1 MKIIAY
7 KKINI
12 NEYLIKLQNHSEIK
26 LYDDT
31 IIKFDLLLLKGID
44 ENKLKEIIDYNN
56 TLSAYFLAIKY
67 LTKKQRC
74 KKETSDYL
82 IKKEFS
88 KNTIELVIKRLEK
101 EGYINDIKYVN
112 AYINDQI
119 NLTLNGPNKIKQNLK
134 KLNIKEDII
143 SERIEQIDDEIFTQ
157 KIEKIVEKRIK
168 TNKKSNQIF
177 KNELK
182 NYLLN
187 QGYLKEQFSNIVN
200 NINIDDNTNFFKK
213 ANILYKKLIRK
224 YEGNELKMQLKNKL
238 YMQGFS
244 LEQINN
250 YIESI
255 TTN

>member
-31 IIKFDLLLLKGID
+31 IIKFDLLLLKEID
-44 ENKLKEIIDYNN
+44 EKKLKEIIDYNN

-168 TNKKSNQIF
+168 TNKKSKQKNKNQ
-177 KNELK
+177 KK
-182 NYLLN
+182 NY
-187 QGYLKEQFSNIVN
+187 
-200 NINIDDNTNFFKK
+200 
-213 ANILYKKLIRK
+213 
-224 YEGNELKMQLKNKL
+224 
-238 YMQGFS
+238 
-244 LEQINN
+244 
-250 YIESI
+250 
-255 TTN
+255 

>member
-31 IIKFDLLLLKGID
+31 IIKFDLLL
-44 ENKLKEIIDYNN
+44 LKEIIDYNN

-213 ANILYKKLIRK
+213 ANILYKKLTRK

-255 TTN
+255 TTD

>member
-31 IIKFDLLLLKGID
+31 IIKFDLLLLKEID

-101 EGYINDIKYVN
+101 DLEVFSPYQNKYPDGKIICSLICSYTNHAAWTLYIGNDSLGTHTAAVN
-112 AYINDQI
+112 RCYYEA
-119 NLTLNGPNKIKQNLK
+119 
-134 KLNIKEDII
+134 
-143 SERIEQIDDEIFTQ
+143 
-157 KIEKIVEKRIK
+157 
-168 TNKKSNQIF
+168 
-177 KNELK
+177 
-182 NYLLN
+182 
-187 QGYLKEQFSNIVN
+187 LKE
-200 NINIDDNTNFFKK
+200 
-213 ANILYKKLIRK
+213 Y
-224 YEGNELKMQLKNKL
+224 
-238 YMQGFS
+238 
-244 LEQINN
+244 LEN
-250 YIESI
+250 
-255 TTN
+255 